1 MYNASLEKAINII
14 FKIDINITIFS
25 QICLVNLAK
34 NC

>member
-14 FKIDINITIFS
+14 FKIDINITLLNEKS
-25 QICLVNLAK
+25 LVNLAK